1 MMAEIKESM
10 NKSLKEQDESR
21 KDDII
26 KVEKRGDKQFNDLK
40 SMMED
45 AQKQNSDKIDSLQV
59 NTINHFF
66 FFIYEEIIF
75 PSPKG

>member
-1 MMAEIKESM
+1 MMAEMKESM

-26 KVEKRGDKQFNDLK
+26 RIEKKGDEQFNDLK
-40 SMMED
+40 SMMKD

-75 PSPKG
+75 SSPKG